1 MRNTLIHLGAFSLAL
16 GLTWAPSTAQAC
28 GGFFCDNV
36 NPVVQTAERVLFRI
50 NDDDTTTVIVEV
62 QYQGPPSNFGWIL
75 PVAAGITTDDLGTAP
90 PGLFDA
96 LEEKTAPRF
105 ERPSYNGSAGID
117 DGGSSCGLRRS
128 RSDFVPPPPP
138 DTSGVEV
145 VGEAVVGPYAVEL
158 ITAEKAE
165 NLSNWLIANGY
176 QISPAAIPAI
186 DHYIDR
192 EMAFIGLK
200 LTADVPAGPV
210 DAFSFTVPGRVPS
223 LPLVLTSVAA
233 SADMEII
240 TYVAGAGRHVPAN
253 GEDIG
258 FDYES
263 VRWVSEDDTDYPVV
277 LREAIGDGY
286 QRWNT
291 EFASILGELVDIQDT
306 PIDEVLDRD
315 DYLNRYHSF
324 MSPAEMTYDPYWM
337 PSADAQDL
345 NNLHYLDEYQDY
357 SGELGAAGSGSPAP
371 LSGMMVVL
379 MPLLLALPR
388 RRRTFA

>member
-1 MRNTLIHLGAFSLAL
+1 MRNTLVHLGASALAL
-16 GLTWAPSTAQAC
+16 GLAWTTPTTAEAC

-62 QYQGPPSNFGWIL
+62 QYEGPPSDFGWIL
-75 PVAAGITTDDLGTAP
+75 PVAPGISTDDLGTAP

-105 ERPSYNGSAGID
+105 ERPSYGQAAGID
-117 DGGSSCGLRRS
+117 DEGGCGLRRS

-145 VGEAVVGPYAVEL
+145 VGEAVVGPYAVEI

-176 QISPAAIPAI
+176 QISQAAIPAME
-186 DHYIDR
+186 HYINL
-192 EMAFIGLK
+192 EMSFIGLK
-200 LTADVPAGPV
+200 LTADVPAGPI

-223 LPLVLTSVAA
+223 LPLILTSIAA
-233 SADMEII
+233 AADMEII

-253 GEDIG
+253 GDDIE
-258 FDYES
+258 FDYDS
-263 VRWVSEDDTDYPVV
+263 VRWVSEDETDYTDV
-277 LREAIGDGY
+277 LARSIGDGA

-315 DYLNRYHSF
+315 DYVNRYHTF
-324 MSPAEMTYDPYWM
+324 MSPIEMTYDPYWV
-337 PSADAQDL
+337 PSTVAPDID
-345 NNLHYLDEYQDY
+345 NLHYLEETEDY
-357 SGELGAAGSGSPAP
+357 SGELEAAASSAP
-371 LSGMMVVL
+371 LSGMMVVM

-388 RRRTFA
+388 RRRSFT